1 MEWYVTMFLLS
12 IVGAAL
18 LMGLLYRWKTYQ
30 FYGGPFPL
38 KMNVAIVSVTTL
50 LIGMTISFLFVM
62 AALSPEFR
70 IMFPLISATSD
81 FGYLFAV
88 MGLMGFMGAILAGF
102 MVTYVYRG
110 GA

>member
-1 MEWYVTMFLLS
+1 MIMFLLS
-12 IVGAAL
+12 ICGAAV

-38 KMNVAIVSVTTL
+38 KMNVAIVSITTL
-50 LIGMTISFLFVM
+50 LIGMAISFLFVIM
-62 AALSPEFR
+62 ALAPDFR
-70 IMFPLISATSD
+70 VMLPLIPATSD
-81 FGYLFAV
+81 FGYLVVV
-88 MGLMGFMGAILAGF
+88 MGLMAFMGAILAGF